1 MTCAP
6 GKITAFANR
15 DREKDKRTDE
25 RGPVISGQSA
35 GSISYENEDRM
46 SELSSR
52 FRTLTTALVFSAGV
66 IVAGCSGDAGDRGA
80 DRSQQQS
87 EQLQDR
93 IKTTQ
98 IDR

>member
-1 MTCAP
+1 
-6 GKITAFANR
+6 
-15 DREKDKRTDE
+15 
-25 RGPVISGQSA
+25 
-35 GSISYENEDRM
+35 M

-52 FRTLTTALVFSAGV
+52 FRTLTTALVFSAGI

>member
-1 MTCAP
+1 
-6 GKITAFANR
+6 
-15 DREKDKRTDE
+15 
-25 RGPVISGQSA
+25 
-35 GSISYENEDRM
+35 M
-46 SELSSR
+46 SEFIAR
-52 FRTLTTALVFSAGV
+52 FRVLAAAVVFSASAL
-66 IVAGCSGDAGDRGA
+66 VAGCSGDGGDPGA